1 MAGARGGISLRLWR
15 SCPGARA
22 EMVFAGG
29 VVAYDALFFIHRHAG
44 KVAHMLVGT
53 GELVEQRCFAGILVA
68 CQCKYHQPR
77 APSPCGASPSVM
89 FCASSRRRVSS

>member
-1 MAGARGGISLRLWR
+1 MALVP
-15 SCPGARA
+15 PGARA

-44 KVAHMLVGT
+44 EVAHMLVGT

-77 APSPCGASPSVM
+77 APSPCGALPSVM